1 MVQSLDS
8 QREAP
13 VYNIKAITHTT
24 GVPSDTLRRWESR
37 YNILAPERTPNGY
50 RLYSQRDIDTILW
63 LKGKLEEGM
72 AISRACEMLRQMG
85 GDPGPQTIPATRPIA
100 STFPQSSS
108 MDESQQ
114 SDLRSFDVLRA
125 DLMAAFRNVNEQT
138 ASAVL
143 SDALSLYSVE
153 EVCLNLLQPVLV
165 EIGQAWLDGNLAVVV
180 EHFASA
186 FTRARLENL
195 FHTSYYNA
203 NGPLILVGCA
213 PEELHE
219 LGAMFL
225 ALFLRRTGYK
235 VVYLGQNVP
244 IESLTGMIT
253 ALKPQAVCIS
263 ATRAETAA
271 ALYNLRTFLDKMETK
286 EGSAPLL
293 AYGGSVFNR
302 FPHIS
307 ERLGGLYL
315 GEDALIAVHA
325 LDKQLRP

>member
-1 MVQSLDS
+1 MVAQTLDS

-13 VYNIKAITHTT
+13 IYNIKAVNHIT
-24 GVPSDTLRRWESR
+24 GVPADTLRRWESR
-37 YNILAPERTPNGY
+37 YSIITPQRTGSGY

-72 AISRACEMLRQMG
+72 AISRACEMLRQVG
-85 GDPGPQTIPATRPIA
+85 SDPGPQPTPTLPSPVSSRRP
-100 STFPQSSS
+100 STLRQSEVS
-108 MDESQQ
+108 
-114 SDLRSFDVLRA
+114 SFDALVSALIE
-125 DLMAAFRNVNEQT
+125 AFRSVDEHG
-138 ASAVL
+138 AGAVL
-143 SDALSLYSVE
+143 ADALSLYSVE
-153 EVCLNLLQPVLV
+153 DVCIKLIQPALIEVGHGWVNG
-165 EIGQAWLDGNLAVVV
+165 EISVAV
-180 EHFASA
+180 EHFASS

-195 FHTSYYNA
+195 FHSSPYNP

-225 ALFLRRTGYK
+225 SVFLRRTGYR

-244 IESLTGMIT
+244 LESLAGMID

-271 ALYNLRTFLDKMETK
+271 SLYNLRASLDQLQAR
-286 EGSAPLL
+286 EGYAPLL
-293 AYGGSVFNR
+293 AYGGNVFNR

-315 GEDALIAVHA
+315 GEDARTAASA
-325 LDKQLRP
+325 LDERLRTR